1 MIKTASD
8 SHHRLDDSSKKM
20 TGNPQKSTAS
30 GDRLTAEIEKRTRA
44 ETVLRENEN
53 QFRSIVENFI
63 SGIFVAD
70 RDDRIIYL
78 NKKTCEIFGYSR
90 NEMIGRDFWRYLAG
104 ESKQIIP
111 VLHKKHLTLENPEQ
125 PPRFNII
132 DKNGEKR
139 CVEASATVINAL
151 TEKQQTIVQLLD
163 ITDQKRLTEKLHQ
176 IQKIEAISTLA
187 GGIAHQ
193 FNNALSGII
202 GNIDLIEIFF
212 ADNRKLLRYTQRI
225 NACAQRMT
233 QLTGQLLN
241 YAKADQSQPE
251 KLFLR
256 DLIHDTLPLVK
267 HAINPAVRIKTELT
281 AEKIPITGDLAQ
293 LQMVLMAVIA
303 NASEAIA
310 DKGHIEITLKH
321 KEITHV
327 ATTGLPDLEPG
338 DYVRLSV
345 TDSGK
350 GMDENACKRIFD
362 PFFTKRSL
370 GRGLGMAA
378 VYGIIQNHDGGI
390 TVESEPGRGTTVKI
404 YLPSIPKCQVRQGHL
419 TADET
424 KSQARPE
431 KPRGKRPAAIL
442 VVEDDENVMAV
453 TQALL
458 KKLNYR
464 VLVARTGQEAIKFA
478 RTVETH
484 IDLVMLDIGL
494 PDMDGNAIYPLL
506 MEARPDLK
514 VIVCSGR
521 SMDGPVQEILEAGA
535 QDFIQKPFSL
545 AKLSE
550 KLEKTI
556 QVL

>member
-8 SHHRLDDSSKKM
+8 IHHRLDDSSKKM

-70 RDDRIIYL
+70 LDDRIIYL

-90 NEMIGRDFWRYLAG
+90 DEMIGRDFWKYLAR
-104 ESKQIIP
+104 ESKQIFP
-111 VLHKKHLTLENPEQ
+111 DLHKKHLTLENPEQ

-202 GNIDLIEIFF
+202 GNIDLIEMIFT
-212 ADNRKLLRYTQRI
+212 DNRKLLGYTQKI
-225 NACAQRMT
+225 NECAQRMT
-233 QLTGQLLN
+233 QLTSQLMD
-241 YAKADQSQPE
+241 YAKADQSQPK

-267 HAINPAVRIKTELT
+267 HAINPAVNIKTEWP

-293 LQMVLMAVIA
+293 LQMVLMAIIA

-310 DKGHIEITLKH
+310 QKGHIEITLKH
-321 KEITHV
+321 KITTHV

-345 TDSGK
+345 TDNGE
-350 GMDENACKRIFD
+350 GMDENTCKRIFD
-362 PFFTKRSL
+362 PFFTTRSI

-404 YLPSIPKCQVRQGHL
+404 YLPSIPKCPVRQGHL

-424 KSQARPE
+424 KSPVRPQ
-431 KPRGKRPAAIL
+431 KPRGKMPAAIL
-442 VVEDDENVMAV
+442 VVEDDEDVMTV

-484 IDLVMLDIGL
+484 IDLVLLDIGL

-514 VIVCSGR
+514 VVVCSGR
-521 SMDGPVQEILEAGA
+521 PMDGPVQEILEAGA

-545 AKLSE
+545 AELSG

-556 QVL
+556 HVL